1 MAIPQHPATRV
12 APHALSASFHRWL
25 FATALVAAV
34 LLTTGDPL
42 RNAVVTAGV
51 FTLELNFGAL
61 PAMIASYD
69 AETRHLLGFQL
80 GFDYLFMPLYAQGLC
95 LGLARARAVRGLPV
109 GGALHALLWA
119 IWLAAVC
126 DAVEN
131 AALMLACLGPATPTQ
146 GWVAT
151 VFAGV
156 KFAILACGLL
166 VWLAQLRHPKVHAPA

>member
-1 MAIPQHPATRV
+1 MALPQHPASRV
-12 APHALSASFHRWL
+12 PDHELSASFHRWL
-25 FATALVAAV
+25 FATAVVAAV

-42 RNAVVTAGV
+42 RNDLVTAGV

-80 GFDYLFMPLYAQGLC
+80 GFDYLFMPLYAHGLC
-95 LGLARARAVRGLPV
+95 LGLARARVVRGLPL
-109 GGALHALLWA
+109 GGTFHLLLWA
-119 IWLAAVC
+119 IWCAAAC

-131 AALMLACLGPATPTQ
+131 AALMLACLGPATAGQ

-156 KFAILACGLL
+156 KFAILAFGLL
-166 VWLAQLRHPKVHAPA
+166 VWLAQLRHPKLRAAA